1 MKSLEELAR
10 IREQAKQTIQLRES
24 QDGIKIIVGM
34 GTCGIAAGA
43 RETMNAILD
52 ELNKRNISEA
62 TVTQTGCVGLCEQ
75 EPIIDIILP
84 EQPRVTYGK
93 VSPDRARQIIANH
106 VVNGN
111 IVGEWVIRSEN
122 N

>member
-1 MKSLEELAR
+1 MKSLDELAK
-10 IREQAKQTIQLRES
+10 IREQAKQMIQLREN

-52 ELNKRNISEA
+52 ELNKRNLTQA

-75 EPIIDIILP
+75 EPLIDVIIP
-84 EQPRVTYGK
+84 KQPRVTYGK
-93 VSPDRARQIIANH
+93 VTPDKARQIMANH

-111 IVGEWVIRSEN
+111 IIGEWVIRTGE
-122 N
+122 